1 MLNML
6 NKIKNHF
13 REVAG
18 YLLKGAG
25 ITIVGA
31 LIAFV
36 AVLSST
42 ILPFYFSSDSS
53 DFSILI
59 QPANIE
65 ANQLGS
71 ELSPLML
78 QIWSSPLSKNETKLQ
93 SKPAIIKVQN
103 VHDMVSP
110 YKQSVYL
117 SPAPY
122 DSRIEVEIE
131 NDTGLPNFQAKMY
144 VYVKPTNKSIVHLPI
159 IIRGI
164 GGNGKI
170 RNCTCY
176 VTYITPE
183 DYVRKGKNLS
193 LQARYDEAVRSY
205 DKAIDVDPTFESLG
219 ATKVGPLLLLES
231 ITTLL

>member
-1 MLNML
+1 ML
-6 NKIKNHF
+6 NKIKNHL

-18 YLLKGAG
+18 YFLKGAG

-36 AVLSST
+36 AVLSFPT
-42 ILPFYFSSDSS
+42 ILPIYFSSDSS

-78 QIWSSPLSKNETKLQ
+78 QIWSSPLSINETKLQ

-131 NDTGLPNFQAKMY
+131 NDLRTSKFP
-144 VYVKPTNKSIVHLPI
+144 S
-159 IIRGI
+159 
-164 GGNGKI
+164 
-170 RNCTCY
+170 
-176 VTYITPE
+176 
-183 DYVRKGKNLS
+183 
-193 LQARYDEAVRSY
+193 
-205 DKAIDVDPTFESLG
+205 
-219 ATKVGPLLLLES
+219 
-231 ITTLL
+231 